1 MMSRGLV
8 IKNTGSLFLVQLE
21 DGSIVETNLRGRF
34 RLKGIRSTNPV
45 VVGDVVGVE
54 GESIVEIEPRK
65 NYIIRKSSNLSKE
78 SHILASN
85 IDQVFLVVTIKKP
98 ETPFEFIDRFLLTAN
113 AYHIPVVIVLNK
125 VDILDD
131 DEMVLADA
139 IKGLYQQNLGY
150 KVIFS
155 SVLTGEGV
163 EEVRLMLKDK
173 LSLFSGNSGVGKSSL
188 LNALD
193 PSLDLK
199 VGDVSRQHQTGMHT
213 TTYSEVFSIADGKVI
228 DSPGIKGFGIIDMEA
243 SDISKFFPDIAHY
256 ARNCRFDDCKHIN
269 EPNCAVLEALEQQ
282 KIAVSRYNSYK
293 SILLD
298 LDEKKYR

>member
-1 MMSRGLV
+1 MSRGLV

-21 DGSIVETNLRGRF
+21 DGSVVETNLRGRF

-45 VVGDVVGVE
+45 VVGDMVQVD
-54 GESIVEIEPRK
+54 GESIVDIEPRK

-125 VDILDD
+125 VDILDE
-131 DEMVLADA
+131 DEMELAGA
-139 IKGLYQQNLGY
+139 IKELYETNLGY
-150 KVIFS
+150 KVVFS
-155 SVLTGEGV
+155 STVTGEGV
-163 EEVRLMLKDK
+163 QEVRALLHGK

-188 LNALD
+188 LNMLE
-193 PSLDLK
+193 PSLSLK

-213 TTYSEVFSIADGKVI
+213 TTYSEVFDIAGGKVI

-243 SDISKFFPDIAHY
+243 AEISKFFPDIARY
-256 ARNCRFDDCKHIN
+256 ALECRFDDCKHIN
-269 EPNCAVLEALEQQ
+269 EPSCAVLKALEEQ
-282 KIAVSRYNSYK
+282 KIAQSRYNSYK

>member
-1 MMSRGLV
+1 MSRGLV

-193 PSLDLK
+193 PSLELK

>member
-1 MMSRGLV
+1 MSRGLV

-125 VDILDD
+125 VDILDE
-131 DEMVLADA
+131 DEMALADA

-188 LNALD
+188 LNALE

>member
-1 MMSRGLV
+1 MSRGLV
-8 IKNTGSLFLVQLE
+8 IKNTGSLFLVELE

-125 VDILDD
+125 VDILDE
-131 DEMVLADA
+131 DEMALADA

>member
-1 MMSRGLV
+1 MSRGLV

-85 IDQVFLVVTIKKP
+85 IDQVFLVITIKKP

>member
-1 MMSRGLV
+1 MSRGLV

-193 PSLDLK
+193 PTLDLK

>member
-1 MMSRGLV
+1 MSRGLV

-21 DGSIVETNLRGRF
+21 DGSVVETNLRGRF

-45 VVGDVVGVE
+45 VVGDMVQVD
-54 GESIVEIEPRK
+54 GESIVAIEPRK

-78 SHILASN
+78 SHILAAN

-125 VDILDD
+125 VDILDEE
-131 DEMVLADA
+131 EMALAGA
-139 IKGLYQQNLGY
+139 IKALYEANLGY
-150 KVIFS
+150 KVVFS
-155 SVLTGEGV
+155 STVTGEGV
-163 EEVRLMLKDK
+163 EEVKAMLKGK

-188 LNALD
+188 LNVLQ
-193 PSLDLK
+193 PSLGLK

-213 TTYSEVFSIADGKVI
+213 TTYSEVFDIAEGKVI

-243 SDISKFFPDIAHY
+243 AEISKFFPDIAKF
-256 ARNCRFDDCKHIN
+256 ALECRFDDCKHIN
-269 EPNCAVLEALEQQ
+269 EPSCAVLKALEEQ
-282 KIAVSRYNSYK
+282 KIAMSRYNSYK

>member
-1 MMSRGLV
+1 MSRGLV

-21 DGSIVETNLRGRF
+21 DGSLVETNLRGRF

-45 VVGDVVGVE
+45 VVGDIVQVD
-54 GESIVEIEPRK
+54 GESIVAIEPRK

-78 SHILASN
+78 SHILAAN

-125 VDILDD
+125 VDILDE
-131 DEMVLADA
+131 DEMALAGA
-139 IKGLYQQNLGY
+139 IKALYEANLGY
-150 KVIFS
+150 KVVFS
-155 SVLTGEGV
+155 STVTGEGV
-163 EEVRLMLKDK
+163 EEVKAMLKGK

-188 LNALD
+188 LNVLE
-193 PSLDLK
+193 PSLGLK

-213 TTYSEVFSIADGKVI
+213 TTYSEVFDIAEGKVI

-243 SDISKFFPDIAHY
+243 AEISKFFPDIAKF
-256 ARNCRFDDCKHIN
+256 ALECRFDDCKHIN
-269 EPNCAVLEALEQQ
+269 EPSCAVLKALEEQ
-282 KIAVSRYNSYK
+282 KIAMSRYNSYK

>member
-1 MMSRGLV
+1 M
-8 IKNTGSLFLVQLE
+8 
-21 DGSIVETNLRGRF
+21 
-34 RLKGIRSTNPV
+34 
-45 VVGDVVGVE
+45 VGDVVGVE

-125 VDILDD
+125 VDILDEY
-131 DEMVLADA
+131 EMVLADA

>member
-1 MMSRGLV
+1 MSRGLV

-125 VDILDD
+125 VDILDEY
-131 DEMVLADA
+131 EMVLADA

-155 SVLTGEGV
+155 SVLPGEGV

>member
-1 MMSRGLV
+1 MSRGLV

-21 DGSIVETNLRGRF
+21 DGSLVETNLRGRF

-45 VVGDVVGVE
+45 VVGDMVQVD
-54 GESIVEIEPRK
+54 GESIVTIEPRK

-78 SHILASN
+78 SHILAAN

-125 VDILDD
+125 VDILDE
-131 DEMVLADA
+131 DEMALAGA
-139 IKGLYQQNLGY
+139 IKALYEANLGY
-150 KVIFS
+150 KVVFS
-155 SVLTGEGV
+155 STVTGEGV
-163 EEVRLMLKDK
+163 EEVKAMLKGK

-188 LNALD
+188 LNVLQ
-193 PSLDLK
+193 PSLGLK

-213 TTYSEVFSIADGKVI
+213 TTYSEVFDIAEGKVI

-243 SDISKFFPDIAHY
+243 AEISKFFPDIAKF
-256 ARNCRFDDCKHIN
+256 ALECRFDDCKHIN
-269 EPNCAVLEALEQQ
+269 EPSCAVLKALEEQ
-282 KIAVSRYNSYK
+282 KIAMSRYNSYK

>member
-1 MMSRGLV
+1 MSKGLV

-21 DGSIVETNLRGRF
+21 DGAIVETNLRGRF

-45 VVGDVVGVE
+45 VVGDVVEVD
-54 GESIVEIEPRK
+54 GESIVAIEPRK

-78 SHILASN
+78 SHILAAN

-125 VDILDD
+125 VDILDE
-131 DEMVLADA
+131 DEMALAEA
-139 IKGLYQQNLGY
+139 IKGLYEKNLGY

-155 SVLTGEGV
+155 STVTGEGV
-163 EEVRLMLKDK
+163 VEVKEMLAGK

-188 LNALD
+188 LNVLE
-193 PSLDLK
+193 PSLGLK

-213 TTYSEVFSIADGKVI
+213 TTYSEVFDIAGGKVI

-243 SDISKFFPDIAHY
+243 AEISKFFPDIAKF
-256 ARNCRFDDCKHIN
+256 ALECRFDDCKHLN
-269 EPNCAVLEALEQQ
+269 EPSCAVLKALEEQ
-282 KIAVSRYNSYK
+282 KIAASRYNSYK

>member
-1 MMSRGLV
+1 MSKGLV

-21 DGSIVETNLRGRF
+21 DGSLVETNLRGRF

-45 VVGDVVGVE
+45 VVGDMVQVD
-54 GESIVEIEPRK
+54 GESIVAIEPRK

-78 SHILASN
+78 SHILAAN

-125 VDILDD
+125 VDILDE
-131 DEMVLADA
+131 DEMALAGA
-139 IKGLYQQNLGY
+139 IKTLYEANLGY
-150 KVIFS
+150 KVVFS
-155 SVLTGEGV
+155 STVTGEGV
-163 EEVRLMLKDK
+163 EEVKAMLKGK

-188 LNALD
+188 LNVLQ
-193 PSLDLK
+193 PSLGLK

-213 TTYSEVFSIADGKVI
+213 TTYSEVFDIAEGKVI

-243 SDISKFFPDIAHY
+243 AEISKFFPDIAKF
-256 ARNCRFDDCKHIN
+256 ALECRFDDCKHIN
-269 EPNCAVLEALEQQ
+269 EPSCAVLKALEEQ
-282 KIAVSRYNSYK
+282 KIAMSRYNSYK

>member
-1 MMSRGLV
+1 MSRGLV
-8 IKNTGSLFLVQLE
+8 IKNTGSLFLVELE

-45 VVGDVVGVE
+45 VVGDVVEVE
-54 GESIVEIEPRK
+54 EESIVEIEPRK

-78 SHILASN
+78 SHILAAN
-85 IDQVFLVVTIKKP
+85 IDQVFLVITIKKP

-125 VDILDD
+125 VDILDE
-131 DEMVLADA
+131 DEMALADA

-188 LNALD
+188 LNVLD

>member
-1 MMSRGLV
+1 MSRGLV

-188 LNALD
+188 LNVLD

>member
-1 MMSRGLV
+1 MSKGLV

-21 DGSIVETNLRGRF
+21 DGSIVETSLRGRF

-45 VVGDVVGVE
+45 VVGDIVNVE
-54 GESIVEIEPRK
+54 GESIVDIEPRK

-78 SHILASN
+78 SHILAAN

-125 VDILDD
+125 VDILDE
-131 DEMVLADA
+131 DEMALAGA
-139 IKGLYQQNLGY
+139 IKGLYENNLGY
-150 KVIFS
+150 KVVFS
-155 SVLTGEGV
+155 STVTGEGV
-163 EEVRLMLKDK
+163 EEVKAMLNGK

-188 LNALD
+188 LNMLE
-193 PSLDLK
+193 PSLALK
-199 VGDVSRQHQTGMHT
+199 VGDVSKQHQTGMHT
-213 TTYSEVFSIADGKVI
+213 TTYSEVFDIAEGKVI
-228 DSPGIKGFGIIDMEA
+228 DSPGIKGFGIIDMQAAE
-243 SDISKFFPDIAHY
+243 ISKFFPDIAKY
-256 ARNCRFDDCKHIN
+256 ALECRFDDCKHIN
-269 EPNCAVLEALEQQ
+269 EPNCAVLQALDEQ
-282 KIAVSRYNSYK
+282 KIAISRYNSYK

>member
-1 MMSRGLV
+1 MSKGLV

-21 DGSIVETNLRGRF
+21 DGTIVETSLRGRF

-45 VVGDVVGVE
+45 VVGDVVRVD

-78 SHILASN
+78 SHILAAN
-85 IDQVFLVVTIKKP
+85 IDQLFLVVTIKKP

-125 VDILDD
+125 VDILD
-131 DEMVLADA
+131 EEERALADA
-139 IKGLYQQNLGY
+139 IKGLYESNLGY
-150 KVIFS
+150 RVVFS
-155 SVLTGEGV
+155 STVTGEGV
-163 EEVRLMLKDK
+163 NEVKLMLEGK
-173 LSLFSGNSGVGKSSL
+173 LSLFSGNSGVGKSSI
-188 LNALD
+188 LNMLE
-193 PSLDLK
+193 PSLELK

-213 TTYSEVFSIADGKVI
+213 TTYSEVFDIAGGKVI

-243 SDISKFFPDIAHY
+243 AEISKFFPDIAKY
-256 ARNCRFDDCKHIN
+256 ALECRFDDCRHIN
-269 EPNCAVLEALEQQ
+269 EPSCAVLKALDEQ
-282 KIAVSRYNSYK
+282 KIALSRYNSYK

>member
-1 MMSRGLV
+1 MSRGLV

-21 DGSIVETNLRGRF
+21 DGSLVETNLRGRF

-45 VVGDVVGVE
+45 VVGDMVQVD
-54 GESIVEIEPRK
+54 GESIVAIEPRK

-78 SHILASN
+78 SHILAAN

-125 VDILDD
+125 VDILDE
-131 DEMVLADA
+131 DEMALAGA
-139 IKGLYQQNLGY
+139 IKTLYEANLGY
-150 KVIFS
+150 KVVFS
-155 SVLTGEGV
+155 STVTGEGV
-163 EEVRLMLKDK
+163 EEVKAMLKGK

-188 LNALD
+188 LNVLQ
-193 PSLDLK
+193 PSLGLK

-213 TTYSEVFSIADGKVI
+213 TTYSEVFDIAEGKVI

-243 SDISKFFPDIAHY
+243 AEISKFFPDIAKF
-256 ARNCRFDDCKHIN
+256 ALECRFDDCKHIN
-269 EPNCAVLEALEQQ
+269 EPSCAVLKALEEQ
-282 KIAVSRYNSYK
+282 KIAMSRYNSYK

>member
-1 MMSRGLV
+1 MSRGLV

-21 DGSIVETNLRGRF
+21 DGSLVETNLRGRF

-45 VVGDVVGVE
+45 VVGDIVQVD
-54 GESIVEIEPRK
+54 GESIVAIEPRK

-78 SHILASN
+78 SHILAAN

-131 DEMVLADA
+131 DELALAEA
-139 IKGLYQQNLGY
+139 IKGLYENNLGY
-150 KVIFS
+150 KVVFS
-155 SVLTGEGV
+155 STVTGEGV
-163 EEVRLMLKDK
+163 DEIKAMLKGK

-188 LNALD
+188 LNVLQ
-193 PSLDLK
+193 PSLGLK

-213 TTYSEVFSIADGKVI
+213 TTYSEVFDIAEGKVI

-243 SDISKFFPDIAHY
+243 AEISKFFPDIAKF
-256 ARNCRFDDCKHIN
+256 ALECRFDDCKHIN
-269 EPNCAVLEALEQQ
+269 EPSCAVLKALEEQ
-282 KIAVSRYNSYK
+282 KIAMSRYNSYK

>member
-1 MMSRGLV
+1 MSKGLV

-21 DGSIVETNLRGRF
+21 DGTIVETNLRGRF

-45 VVGDVVGVE
+45 VVGDMVQVD
-54 GESIVEIEPRK
+54 GESIVAIEPRK

-78 SHILASN
+78 SHILAAN

-125 VDILDD
+125 VDILDE
-131 DEMVLADA
+131 DEMALAEA
-139 IKGLYQQNLGY
+139 IKGLYETNLGY
-150 KVIFS
+150 KVVFS
-155 SVLTGEGV
+155 STVTGEGV
-163 EEVRLMLKDK
+163 VEVKEMLSGK

-188 LNALD
+188 LNVLE
-193 PSLDLK
+193 PSLGLK

-213 TTYSEVFSIADGKVI
+213 TTYSEVFDIAEGKVI

-243 SDISKFFPDIAHY
+243 AEISKFFPDIAKF
-256 ARNCRFDDCKHIN
+256 ALECRFDDCKHLN
-269 EPNCAVLEALEQQ
+269 EPSCAVLKALEEQ
-282 KIAVSRYNSYK
+282 KIAASRYNSYK

>member
-1 MMSRGLV
+1 MSRGLV

-21 DGSIVETNLRGRF
+21 DGSLVETNLRGRF

-45 VVGDVVGVE
+45 VVGDMVQVD
-54 GESIVEIEPRK
+54 GESIVAIEPRK

-78 SHILASN
+78 SHILAAN

-125 VDILDD
+125 VDILDE
-131 DEMVLADA
+131 DEMALASA
-139 IKGLYQQNLGY
+139 IKALYEANLGY
-150 KVIFS
+150 KVVFTS
-155 SVLTGEGV
+155 TVTGEGV
-163 EEVRLMLKDK
+163 EEVKAMLKGK

-188 LNALD
+188 LNVLE
-193 PSLDLK
+193 PSLGLK

-213 TTYSEVFSIADGKVI
+213 TTYSEVFDIAEGKVI

-243 SDISKFFPDIAHY
+243 AEISKFFPDIAKF
-256 ARNCRFDDCKHIN
+256 ALGCRFDDCKHLN
-269 EPNCAVLEALEQQ
+269 EPSCAVLKALEEQ
-282 KIAVSRYNSYK
+282 KIALSRYNSYK

>member
-1 MMSRGLV
+1 MSRGLV

-21 DGSIVETNLRGRF
+21 DGSLVETNLRGRF

-45 VVGDVVGVE
+45 VVGDVVQVD
-54 GESIVEIEPRK
+54 GESIVAIEPRK

-78 SHILASN
+78 SHILAAN

-125 VDILDD
+125 VDILDE
-131 DEMVLADA
+131 DEMALASA
-139 IKGLYQQNLGY
+139 IKALYEANLGY
-150 KVIFS
+150 KVVFTS
-155 SVLTGEGV
+155 TVTGEGV
-163 EEVRLMLKDK
+163 EEVKAMLKGK

-188 LNALD
+188 LNLLQ
-193 PSLDLK
+193 PSLGLK

-213 TTYSEVFSIADGKVI
+213 TTYSEVFDIAGGKVI

-243 SDISKFFPDIAHY
+243 AEISKFFPDIAKF
-256 ARNCRFDDCKHIN
+256 ALECRFDDCKHIN
-269 EPNCAVLEALEQQ
+269 EPSCAVLKALEEQ
-282 KIAVSRYNSYK
+282 KIAMSRYNSYK

>member
-1 MMSRGLV
+1 MSRGLV

-21 DGSIVETNLRGRF
+21 DGSVVETNLRGRF

-45 VVGDVVGVE
+45 VVGDMVQVD
-54 GESIVEIEPRK
+54 GESIVDIEPRK

-78 SHILASN
+78 SHILAAN

-125 VDILDD
+125 VDILDE
-131 DEMVLADA
+131 DEMALAGA
-139 IKGLYQQNLGY
+139 IKALYEANLGY
-150 KVIFS
+150 KVVFS
-155 SVLTGEGV
+155 STVTGEGV
-163 EEVRLMLKDK
+163 EEVKAMLKGK

-188 LNALD
+188 LNVLQ
-193 PSLDLK
+193 PSLGLK

-213 TTYSEVFSIADGKVI
+213 TTYSEVFDIAEGKVI

-243 SDISKFFPDIAHY
+243 AEISKFFPDIAKF
-256 ARNCRFDDCKHIN
+256 ALECRFDDCKHIN
-269 EPNCAVLEALEQQ
+269 EPSCAVLKALEEQ
-282 KIAVSRYNSYK
+282 KIAMSRYNSYK

>member
-1 MMSRGLV
+1 MARGLV

-21 DGSIVETNLRGRF
+21 DGAVVETSLRGRF

-45 VVGDVVGVE
+45 VVGDIVTVE
-54 GESIVEIEPRK
+54 GETIVDIQPRK

-78 SHILASN
+78 SHILAAN

-125 VDILDD
+125 VDILDE
-131 DEMVLADA
+131 DEMALAGA
-139 IKGLYQQNLGY
+139 IKALYETNLGY
-150 KVIFS
+150 KVVFS
-155 SVLTGEGV
+155 STVTGEGV
-163 EEVRLMLKDK
+163 EEVKAMLKGK

-188 LNALD
+188 LNMLE
-193 PSLDLK
+193 PSLELK

-213 TTYSEVFSIADGKVI
+213 TTYSEVFDIAGGKVI

-243 SDISKFFPDIAHY
+243 AEISKFFPDIAKY
-256 ARNCRFDDCKHIN
+256 ALECRFDDCKHIN
-269 EPNCAVLEALEQQ
+269 EPNCAVLKALEEQ

>member
-1 MMSRGLV
+1 MSRGLV

-21 DGSIVETNLRGRF
+21 DGSLVETNLRGRF

-45 VVGDVVGVE
+45 VVGDVVQVD
-54 GESIVEIEPRK
+54 GESIVAIEPRK

-78 SHILASN
+78 SHILAAN

-125 VDILDD
+125 VDILDE
-131 DEMVLADA
+131 DEMALASA
-139 IKGLYQQNLGY
+139 IKALYEANLGY
-150 KVIFS
+150 KVVFTS
-155 SVLTGEGV
+155 TVTGEGV
-163 EEVRLMLKDK
+163 EEVKAMLKGK

-188 LNALD
+188 LNMLD
-193 PSLDLK
+193 PSLCLK

-213 TTYSEVFSIADGKVI
+213 TTYSEVFDIAGGKVI

-243 SDISKFFPDIAHY
+243 AEISKFFPDIAKF
-256 ARNCRFDDCKHIN
+256 ALECRFDDCKHIN
-269 EPNCAVLEALEQQ
+269 EPSCAVLKALEEQ
-282 KIAVSRYNSYK
+282 KIAMSRYNSYK

>member
-1 MMSRGLV
+1 MSRGLV

-21 DGSIVETNLRGRF
+21 DGSVVETNLRGRF

-45 VVGDVVGVE
+45 VVGDMVQVD
-54 GESIVEIEPRK
+54 GESIVAIEPRK

-78 SHILASN
+78 SHILAAN

-125 VDILDD
+125 VDILDE
-131 DEMVLADA
+131 DEMALAGA
-139 IKGLYQQNLGY
+139 IKALYEANLGY
-150 KVIFS
+150 KVLFS
-155 SVLTGEGV
+155 STVTGEGV
-163 EEVRLMLKDK
+163 EEVKAMLKGK

-188 LNALD
+188 LNVLQ
-193 PSLDLK
+193 PSLGLK

-213 TTYSEVFSIADGKVI
+213 TTYSEVFDIAEGKVI

-243 SDISKFFPDIAHY
+243 AEISKFFPDIAKF
-256 ARNCRFDDCKHIN
+256 ALECRFDDCKHIN
-269 EPNCAVLEALEQQ
+269 EPSCAVLKALEEQ
-282 KIAVSRYNSYK
+282 KIAMSRYNSYK

>member
-1 MMSRGLV
+1 MAKGLV

-21 DGSIVETNLRGRF
+21 DGSVVETSLRGRF

-45 VVGDVVGVE
+45 VVGDIVE
-54 GESIVEIEPRK
+54 VDGESIVNIEPRK

-78 SHILASN
+78 SHILAAN

-125 VDILDD
+125 VDILDE
-131 DEMVLADA
+131 DEMALAKA
-139 IKGLYQQNLGY
+139 IKALYENNLGY
-150 KVIFS
+150 KVVFS
-155 SVLTGEGV
+155 STVTGVGV
-163 EEVRLMLKDK
+163 EEVKSMLNGK

-188 LNALD
+188 LNMLE
-193 PSLDLK
+193 PSLALK
-199 VGDVSRQHQTGMHT
+199 VGDVSKQHQTGMHT
-213 TTYSEVFSIADGKVI
+213 TTYSEVFDIAEGKVI

-243 SDISKFFPDIAHY
+243 AEISKFFPDIAKY
-256 ARNCRFDDCKHIN
+256 ALECRFDDCKHIN
-269 EPNCAVLEALEQQ
+269 EPNCAVLKALEEQ
-282 KIAVSRYNSYK
+282 KIAASRYNSYK

>member
-1 MMSRGLV
+1 MSKGLV

-21 DGSIVETNLRGRF
+21 DGTIVETNLRGRF

-45 VVGDVVGVE
+45 VVGDMVQVD
-54 GESIVEIEPRK
+54 GESIVAIEPRK

-78 SHILASN
+78 SHILAAN

-125 VDILDD
+125 VDILDE
-131 DEMVLADA
+131 DEMALAEA
-139 IKGLYQQNLGY
+139 IKGLYEKNLGY

-155 SVLTGEGV
+155 STVTGEGV
-163 EEVRLMLKDK
+163 VEVKEMLAGK

-188 LNALD
+188 LNVLE
-193 PSLDLK
+193 PSLGLK

-213 TTYSEVFSIADGKVI
+213 TTYSEMFDIAGGKVI

-243 SDISKFFPDIAHY
+243 AEISKFFPDIAKF
-256 ARNCRFDDCKHIN
+256 ALECRFDDCKHLN
-269 EPNCAVLEALEQQ
+269 EPSCAVLKALEEQ
-282 KIAVSRYNSYK
+282 KIAASRYNSYK

>member
-1 MMSRGLV
+1 MSRGLV

-21 DGSIVETNLRGRF
+21 DGSLVETNLRGRF

-45 VVGDVVGVE
+45 VVGDMVQVD
-54 GESIVEIEPRK
+54 GESIVAIEPRK

-78 SHILASN
+78 SHILAAN

-125 VDILDD
+125 VDILDE
-131 DEMVLADA
+131 DEMALAGA
-139 IKGLYQQNLGY
+139 IKALYEANLGY
-150 KVIFS
+150 KVVFS
-155 SVLTGEGV
+155 STVTGEGV
-163 EEVRLMLKDK
+163 EEVKAMLKGK

-188 LNALD
+188 LNVLQ
-193 PSLDLK
+193 PSLGLK

-213 TTYSEVFSIADGKVI
+213 TTYSEVFDIAEGKVI

-243 SDISKFFPDIAHY
+243 AEISKFFPDIAKF
-256 ARNCRFDDCKHIN
+256 ALECRFDDCKHIN
-269 EPNCAVLEALEQQ
+269 EPSCAVLKALEEQ
-282 KIAVSRYNSYK
+282 KIAMSRYNSYK

>member
-1 MMSRGLV
+1 MSRGLV

-21 DGSIVETNLRGRF
+21 DGSVVETNLRGRF

-45 VVGDVVGVE
+45 VVGDMVQVD
-54 GESIVEIEPRK
+54 GESIVAIEPRK

-78 SHILASN
+78 SHILAAN

-125 VDILDD
+125 VDILDE
-131 DEMVLADA
+131 DEMALAGA
-139 IKGLYQQNLGY
+139 IKTLYEANLGY
-150 KVIFS
+150 KVVFS
-155 SVLTGEGV
+155 STVTGEGV
-163 EEVRLMLKDK
+163 EEVKAMLKGK

-188 LNALD
+188 LNVLQ
-193 PSLDLK
+193 PSLGLK

-213 TTYSEVFSIADGKVI
+213 TTYSEVFDIAEGKVI

-243 SDISKFFPDIAHY
+243 AEISKFFPDIAKF
-256 ARNCRFDDCKHIN
+256 ALECRFDDCKHIN
-269 EPNCAVLEALEQQ
+269 EPSCAVLKALEEQ
-282 KIAVSRYNSYK
+282 KIAMSRYNSYK

>member
-1 MMSRGLV
+1 MSFGNASV
-8 IKNTGSLFLVQLE
+8 
-21 DGSIVETNLRGRF
+21 
-34 RLKGIRSTNPV
+34 RST
-45 VVGDVVGVE
+45 
-54 GESIVEIEPRK
+54 
-65 NYIIRKSSNLSKE
+65 
-78 SHILASN
+78 
-85 IDQVFLVVTIKKP
+85 
-98 ETPFEFIDRFLLTAN
+98 
-113 AYHIPVVIVLNK
+113 
-125 VDILDD
+125 
-131 DEMVLADA
+131 
-139 IKGLYQQNLGY
+139 
-150 KVIFS
+150 IFS

>member
-1 MMSRGLV
+1 MSKGLV

-21 DGSIVETNLRGRF
+21 DGTIVETNLRGRF

-45 VVGDVVGVE
+45 VVGDMVQVD
-54 GESIVEIEPRK
+54 GESIVAIEPRK

-78 SHILASN
+78 SHILAAN

-125 VDILDD
+125 VDILDE
-131 DEMVLADA
+131 DEMALAEA
-139 IKGLYQQNLGY
+139 IKGLYEKNLGY

-155 SVLTGEGV
+155 STVTGEGV
-163 EEVRLMLKDK
+163 VEVKDMLAGK

-188 LNALD
+188 LNVLE
-193 PSLDLK
+193 PSLGLK

-213 TTYSEVFSIADGKVI
+213 TTYSEMFDIAGGKVI

-243 SDISKFFPDIAHY
+243 AEISKFFPDIAKF
-256 ARNCRFDDCKHIN
+256 ALECRFDDCKHLN
-269 EPNCAVLEALEQQ
+269 EPSCAVLKALEEQ
-282 KIAVSRYNSYK
+282 KIAASRYNSYK

>member
-1 MMSRGLV
+1 MSKGLV
-8 IKNTGSLFLVQLE
+8 IKNTGSLFLVELE
-21 DGSIVETNLRGRF
+21 DGSVVETSLRGRF

-45 VVGDVVGVE
+45 VVGDIVTVE
-54 GESIVEIEPRK
+54 GETIVDIQPRK

-78 SHILASN
+78 SHILAAN

-125 VDILDD
+125 VDILDE
-131 DEMVLADA
+131 DEMALAKA
-139 IKGLYQQNLGY
+139 IKALYENNLGY
-150 KVIFS
+150 KVVFS
-155 SVLTGEGV
+155 STVTGVGV
-163 EEVRLMLKDK
+163 QEVKSMLNGK

-188 LNALD
+188 LNMLE
-193 PSLDLK
+193 PSLELK
-199 VGDVSRQHQTGMHT
+199 VGDVSKQHQTGIHT
-213 TTYSEVFSIADGKVI
+213 TTYSEVFDIAEGKVI

-243 SDISKFFPDIAHY
+243 AEISKFFPDIAKY
-256 ARNCRFDDCKHIN
+256 ALECRFDDCKHIN
-269 EPNCAVLEALEQQ
+269 EPNCAVLKALEEQ
-282 KIAVSRYNSYK
+282 KIAASRYNSYK

>member
-1 MMSRGLV
+1 MSKGLV

-21 DGSIVETNLRGRF
+21 DGTVVETSLRGRF

-45 VVGDVVGVE
+45 VVGDVVRVD

-78 SHILASN
+78 SHILAAN

-125 VDILDD
+125 VDILDE
-131 DEMVLADA
+131 DEMELAKD
-139 IKGLYQQNLGY
+139 IKGLYETNLGY
-150 KVIFS
+150 KVVFS
-155 SVLTGEGV
+155 STINGEGV
-163 EEVRLMLKDK
+163 EEVKEMLKGK

-188 LNALD
+188 LNMLE
-193 PSLDLK
+193 PSLSLK
-199 VGDVSRQHQTGMHT
+199 VGDVSKQHQTGMHT
-213 TTYSEVFSIADGKVI
+213 TTYSEVFDIAEGKVI

-243 SDISKFFPDIAHY
+243 AEISKFFPDIAKY
-256 ARNCRFDDCKHIN
+256 ALECRFDDCKHIN
-269 EPNCAVLEALEQQ
+269 EPNCAVLKALEEQ
-282 KIAVSRYNSYK
+282 KIAFSRYNSYK